1 MARAGVV
8 AEHRPGAARDLW
20 HAFRTDVGPYAA
32 VGF

>member
-1 MARAGVV
+1 MARGGVV

-20 HAFRTDVGPYAA
+20 RAFRTDVGPYAA